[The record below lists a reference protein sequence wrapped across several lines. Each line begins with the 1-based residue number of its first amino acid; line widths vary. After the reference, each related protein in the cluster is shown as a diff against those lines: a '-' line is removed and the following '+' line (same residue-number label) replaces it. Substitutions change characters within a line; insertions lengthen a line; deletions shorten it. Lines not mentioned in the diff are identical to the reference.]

1 MGFFGWEYLKKAS
14 WKMEARGIALWISL
28 NLADLLVTMDGRF
41 IGVNPIAAWLEGN
54 IVGLVVYKLAL
65 TLFAIVL
72 VSYLRKLHLLIW
84 LNVVMAIVVVWKLA
98 WLGIS

>member
-1 MGFFGWEYLKKAS
+1 MGVSKKAS
-14 WKMEARGIALWISL
+14 WKRETRSITLWISL
-28 NLADLLVTMDGRF
+28 NLADLLVAMDGRS
-41 IGVNPIAAWLEGN
+41 IGVNPIAGWLEGN

-72 VSYLRKLHLLIW
+72 MSYLRKLHLLIW
-84 LNVVMAIVVVWKLA
+84 LNVVMAIVVVLKLA

>member
-1 MGFFGWEYLKKAS
+1 VSFFGWEYLKKAS

-28 NLADLLVTMDGRF
+28 NLADLLVAMDGRF
-41 IGVNPIAAWLEGN
+41 IGVSPIAAWLEGS

-72 VSYLRKLHLLIW
+72 MSYLRKLHLLIW
-84 LNVVMAIVVVWKLA
+84 LNVVMAIVVVLKLA

>member
-41 IGVNPIAAWLEGN
+41 IGVNPIAGWLEGN
-54 IVGLVVYKLAL
+54 IVGLVVYKIVL

-84 LNVVMAIVVVWKLA
+84 LNMAMAIVVVLKLA